1 MPMRYIEDNTIEKA
15 YRLLCDTENR
25 ESVDQGYYALK
36 ELADNGN
43 MEAAAYFGFASQ
55 LEYIGHYDLDTSKEY
70 LEKACNA
77 GNPLAQYYV
86 GSMMLNGEKPF
97 AQDTVYGKWLL
108 EQSAASGNEDAKM
121 LLKHRY
127 STLSPQEVRSMFIKS
142 SIKLFFLDIWVGFIN
157 LFRKGLR
164 E

>member
-1 MPMRYIEDNTIEKA
+1 MRYIEDNTVEKA
-15 YRLLCDTENR
+15 YRLLSDTENR
-25 ESVDQGYYALK
+25 ESVNQGYYALK

-43 MEAAAYFGFASQ
+43 IEAAAYVGFASQ

-86 GSMMLNGEKPF
+86 GSMMLSGDKPF
-97 AQDTVYGKWLL
+97 TQDTVYGKWLL

-127 STLSPQEVRSMFIKS
+127 STPSLNEVRSMFIKS
-142 SIKLFFLDIWVGFIN
+142 SIKLFFLDIWFGFIN
-157 LFRKGLR
+157 LFRKGLK

>member
-1 MPMRYIEDNTIEKA
+1 MPMRYIEDNTVEKA
-15 YRLLCDTENR
+15 YRLLSDTENR
-25 ESVDQGYYALK
+25 ESVDRGYNALK
-36 ELADNGN
+36 ELADNGD
-43 MEAAAYFGFASQ
+43 MQAAAYVGFASQ
-55 LEYIGHYDLDTSKEY
+55 LEYIGHYDLDTCKEY

-97 AQDTVYGKWLL
+97 VQDTVFGKWLL
-108 EQSAASGNEDAKM
+108 EQSAASGNEEAKM

-127 STLSPQEVRSMFIKS
+127 STPSLNEVRSMFVKS
-142 SIKLFFLDIWVGFIN
+142 SIKLFFLDIWFGFIN

>member
-1 MPMRYIEDNTIEKA
+1 MENIEDNTVEKA
-15 YRLLCDTENR
+15 YRLLSDTENR
-25 ESVDQGYYALK
+25 ESVDRGYNALK
-36 ELADNGN
+36 ELADNGD
-43 MEAAAYFGFASQ
+43 MQAAAYVGFASQ

-97 AQDTVYGKWLL
+97 AQDTVFGKWLL
-108 EQSAASGNEDAKM
+108 EQSAASGNEEAQM

-127 STLSPQEVRSMFIKS
+127 STLSPQEVRSMFVKS
-142 SIKLFFLDIWVGFIN
+142 SIKLFFLDIWFGFIN